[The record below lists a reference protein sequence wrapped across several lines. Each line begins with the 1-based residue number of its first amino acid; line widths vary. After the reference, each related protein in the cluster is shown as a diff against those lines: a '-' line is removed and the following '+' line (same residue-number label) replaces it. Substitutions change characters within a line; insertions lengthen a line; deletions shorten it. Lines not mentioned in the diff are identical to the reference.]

1 MTVIY
6 HKHSLCLF
14 TLGNEWP
21 FCLHGQGQT
30 SLCRRWCGLGAIHHA
45 SLSVSLPWRTPPGKY
60 SYCTSLSLS
69 LRPPSPQSPVSLI
82 NTDSDLT
89 LEFESSHLTV
99 LLGRVS
105 QEMYICMMDD
115 PCRVC
120 RSVFYGTAAF
130 KNFFHWKF
138 LSTFK
143 WEGCSPEKSLS
154 NFN

>member
-6 HKHSLCLF
+6 HKRSLSLF

-45 SLSVSLPWRTPPGKY
+45 SLSVALPWRTPPGKY
-60 SYCTSLSLS
+60 YCTSLSLS
-69 LRPPSPQSPVSLI
+69 LSPAPSPQCPVPLI

-89 LEFESSHLTV
+89 LEFESSHLAV

-105 QEMYICMMDD
+105 QEMYISIMDD

-120 RSVFYGTAAF
+120 RHSVLYGTAAF
-130 KNFFHWKF
+130 KNFFPLKI
-138 LSTFK
+138 SI
-143 WEGCSPEKSLS
+143 SLQVRGQRS
-154 NFN
+154 REIT